1 MKAATQAH
9 QIDQD
14 PLCDDCAVQQHGL
27 LFPLLKR
34 PALLSKRVRSASDQ
48 RPYVVL
54 LNQQA
59 FYFREKYG
67 AGTVMAHD

>member
-14 PLCDDCAVQQHGL
+14 LLCDDCAVQQHGL

-48 RPYVVL
+48 RPYAVVL
-54 LNQQA
+54 NQHA
-59 FYFREKYG
+59 FLLQRKVWG
-67 AGTVMAHD
+67 WHGHGT